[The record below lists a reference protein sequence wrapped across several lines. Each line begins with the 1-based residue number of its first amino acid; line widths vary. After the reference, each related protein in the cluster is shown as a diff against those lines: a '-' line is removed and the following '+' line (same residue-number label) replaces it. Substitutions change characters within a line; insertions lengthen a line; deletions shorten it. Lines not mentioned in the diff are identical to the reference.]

1 MGYVR
6 DILKGPMSFLLDW
19 KKKQYHR
26 LQFSQKY
33 RITIRIDLAR
43 ITSHLTICVP
53 LFFHPNVADGQ
64 TLWIAWTAAVISKKK
79 TRIVVGGDMKAD
91 ANRNYSVE
99 SQFGC

>member
-1 MGYVR
+1 MR

-19 KKKQYHR
+19 KKRQCRR

-33 RITIRIDLAR
+33 RITVRIDLAR

-53 LFFHPNVADGQ
+53 LFFHHSSVADGK
-64 TLWIAWTAAVISKKK
+64 TLWIAWTVAVISKKN

-91 ANRNYSVE
+91 ANRKLLR
-99 SQFGC
+99 